1 MAEAMGKL
9 RYSGGLLGI
18 RELSAY
24 LREEGLQVAVEKSEE
39 RRDAVATIEA
49 IITVASAPGTIV
61 GLAELAKKAN
71 RAIGKFRNESQD
83 RNAKIEIIGRDDDG
97 PDDAGF
103 LL

>member
-1 MAEAMGKL
+1 
-9 RYSGGLLGI
+9 
-18 RELSAY
+18 
-24 LREEGLQVAVEKSEE
+24 
-39 RRDAVATIEA
+39 VATIEA